1 MGLYDM
7 TDGTMRPVD
16 KTTFEAEKVLERTH
30 LQAAV
35 RQNIGLLG
43 QDLLVVAEEFGVFAQ
58 ANRRID
64 LLCVDRQARLVV
76 VELKR
81 TEDGGHME
89 LQALRYAAMV
99 SAMTFDDL
107 VGIFGRHLAGSV
119 DGDDDDARVQLLAH
133 FDELETDEPV
143 IGREVRIILV
153 ASGFDR
159 QITTTALWLNDVFGL
174 DIRCV
179 KWTPYVVGG
188 RLLLDVQSV
197 IPLPEAEEFV
207 VQLRRRETVAR
218 AAKTTNRDW
227 TQYVIHTGTGSTP
240 PLRKRRAVMEMVL
253 AVVAAGV
260 EPAALIDVL
269 GRSRWLSVDGVLDD
283 AEMLDAFA
291 AKFPKGDVDR
301 YFTESPVHDGDRTWL
316 LTKMWGPAT
325 EPALKALAALVP
337 GSAIRYSAV

>member
-1 MGLYDM
+1 MH
-7 TDGTMRPVD
+7 
-16 KTTFEAEKVLERTH
+16 AAWA
-30 LQAAV
+30 AAV
-35 RQNIGLLG
+35 CSVAGRGVLTRPACHACTCHLALL
-43 QDLLVVAEEFGVFAQ
+43 A
-58 ANRRID
+58 
-64 LLCVDRQARLVV
+64 
-76 VELKR
+76 
-81 TEDGGHME
+81 
-89 LQALRYAAMV
+89 
-99 SAMTFDDL
+99 SADSSSPTL
-107 VGIFGRHLAGSV
+107 VGWRCAP
-119 DGDDDDARVQLLAH
+119 
-133 FDELETDEPV
+133 DETVFEPKP
-143 IGREVRIILV
+143 
-153 ASGFDR
+153 
-159 QITTTALWLNDVFGL
+159 T
-174 DIRCV
+174 
-179 KWTPYVVGG
+179 
-188 RLLLDVQSV
+188 
-197 IPLPEAEEFV
+197 EEFV

-283 AEMLDAFA
+283 AELLDAFA

-301 YFTESPVHDGDRTWL
+301 YFTESPVHDGGRTWL